1 MKNMFKV
8 ALFAASLFAA
18 GSVHAQK
25 RDTTVGQKVGKAA
38 KNVGH
43 ATATG
48 AKAVGHATATGAK
61 DVGKATATGAKAVG
75 KKTSEVAAKGAA
87 AVVDKK
93 YDGMV
98 SPGGETV
105 YINDKSQYYYVNKK
119 GHRVYLK
126 KSQLV
131 AKP

>member
-1 MKNMFKV
+1 MKNIFKIT
-8 ALFAASLFAA
+8 LFAASLFAA
-18 GSVHAQK
+18 GQVYAQTPK
-25 RDTTVGQKVGKAA
+25 DSTLGHKIGKTAKKVGS
-38 KNVGH
+38 
-43 ATATG
+43 ATATE
-48 AKAVGHATATGAK
+48 ATKVGN
-61 DVGKATATGAKAVG
+61 
-75 KKTSEVAAKGAA
+75 KTSEIAAKGAA

-98 SPGGETV
+98 APGGQTV
-105 YINDKSQYYYVNKK
+105 YINKHSKYFYVNKK

>member
-8 ALFAASLFAA
+8 AMFAASLFAA
-18 GSVHAQK
+18 GPLHAQK
-25 RDTTVGQKVGKAA
+25 RDTTAAQKVGKAA
-38 KNVGH
+38 KDVGH

-48 AKAVGHATATGAK
+48 AKAVGHATATAA
-61 DVGKATATGAKAVG
+61 KATA
-75 KKTSEVAAKGAA
+75 KKTSEVAAKGTA

-105 YINDKSQYYYVNKK
+105 YINDKAQYYYVNKK